1 MYQINKPTKT
11 SINTNGNGTTF
22 IGQSIEEKMRR
33 IVENKEP
40 IEKAMPIIY
49 TPSNE
54 EVQPAYNIRTDKW
67 EVAID
72 AMQRI
77 YENKKQDYKA
87 KQEAL
92 KELQGEQKEI
102 KEEKPNRISG
112 LADRAAGVVWNRTNS
127 SGRQRTN
134 LLRHW

>member
-1 MYQINKPTKT
+1 MYQLNKPTKT

-54 EVQPAYNIRTDKW
+54 
-67 EVAID
+67 
-72 AMQRI
+72 
-77 YENKKQDYKA
+77 
-87 KQEAL
+87 
-92 KELQGEQKEI
+92 
-102 KEEKPNRISG
+102 
-112 LADRAAGVVWNRTNS
+112 
-127 SGRQRTN
+127 
-134 LLRHW
+134 

>member
-1 MYQINKPTKT
+1 M
-11 SINTNGNGTTF
+11 G
-22 IGQSIEEKMRR
+22 
-33 IVENKEP
+33 
-40 IEKAMPIIY
+40 
-49 TPSNE
+49 
-54 EVQPAYNIRTDKW
+54 

-102 KEEKPNRISG
+102 KEEKPNPE
-112 LADRAAGVVWNRTNS
+112 
-127 SGRQRTN
+127 Q
-134 LLRHW
+134 

>member
-11 SINTNGNGTTF
+11 NINTNGNGTTF

-102 KEEKPNRISG
+102 KEEKPNPE
-112 LADRAAGVVWNRTNS
+112 
-127 SGRQRTN
+127 Q
-134 LLRHW
+134 

>member
-1 MYQINKPTKT
+1 MYQLNKPTKT
-11 SINTNGNGTTF
+11 SINTNGNGTIF

-92 KELQGEQKEI
+92 KGLQGEQKEI
-102 KEEKPNRISG
+102 KEEKPNPE
-112 LADRAAGVVWNRTNS
+112 
-127 SGRQRTN
+127 Q
-134 LLRHW
+134 